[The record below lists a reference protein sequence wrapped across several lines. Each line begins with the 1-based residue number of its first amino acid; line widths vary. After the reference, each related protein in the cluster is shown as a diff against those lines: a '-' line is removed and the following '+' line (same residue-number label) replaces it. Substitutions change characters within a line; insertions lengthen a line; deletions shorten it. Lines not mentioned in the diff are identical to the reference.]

1 MDSSLT
7 SKTLIARNNSTSP
20 QKILENLSSK
30 PTLYPIDSFQRAN
43 KLNSLSIN
51 NNNNDS
57 LSKPLSLQTKHQAF
71 HSSNN
76 TNTNP
81 LMFRQ
86 LPQIKNQKI
95 LVQPLNDH
103 SLQER
108 SNNIHIDKAKSFD
121 KKALINS
128 TSPPQFLQFHN
139 RNLEMLKQAKQRYL
153 QIHPNK
159 EKTEESPMERLNKI
173 KKFFNLDFTTIP
185 SNEDYN
191 AKRHIAISLTTIP
204 VLDNKIYY
212 YNISRG
218 NNSELIQTCMK
229 TRLRWKDSNSIQ
241 PNLHLIWTPTSYT
254 INYSLMTS
262 ETDPSKVQMANHF
275 EGHPSI
281 SNKLKMFEN
290 IMKYCE
296 NHNLDIFTY
305 LPMTILMQYE
315 SSNFISQFHKF
326 EQLFNH
332 ISEFINPNTM
342 KLKYKDYF
350 TLDSQNEKLG
360 TKSSLY
366 IHKNHYSERNLWLIK
381 AINLNRGRC
390 IKIADS
396 VQRIEE
402 IIKHFYQGMLKSFK
416 QNQKEE
422 EELIK
427 NGTSS
432 LLRNVLVL
440 PKIITSINKGDND
453 MNKKGKQKTRKTNN
467 IENGNAANTF
477 VKVDYSVIN
486 SRQLNMNKYQSSMV
500 ILQKY
505 IEKPLLYYGRKFD
518 VRIWVLLT
526 HKMEVYVFK
535 EGHLKATSVKYD
547 VLSKNSYVHLTNY
560 SVQKYNENFSKFEY
574 GNEISFED
582 FENYL
587 LNEQGIKMD
596 VKKELL
602 PKIYDIIKISMLS
615 VKDLINANTKKY
627 CFEIFGYDFMFD
639 CDFNPYLIEI
649 NTNPGLE
656 ISSPLISVLVPR
668 MIDDALRLTID
679 TLFVTEYS
687 WNSDSNS
694 NLYKS
699 QFPVSKYEDYENLWE
714 LICDLNKND
723 CTVRG
728 RK

>member
-1 MDSSLT
+1 MDPSLT
-7 SKTLIARNNSTSP
+7 AKTMIIKNNSSFPTTL
-20 QKILENLSSK
+20 LENLPSK
-30 PTLYPIDSFQRAN
+30 PTLRPVDSFHN
-43 KLNSLSIN
+43 TSKINNLSIN
-51 NNNNDS
+51 SNNDA
-57 LSKPLSLQTKHQAF
+57 LLKPLSNQIKQQTLH
-71 HSSNN
+71 N
-76 TNTNP
+76 NTNP
-81 LMFRQ
+81 LLFRQ
-86 LPQIKNQKI
+86 LPQIKTQKI
-95 LVQPLNDH
+95 YVQPLNDR
-103 SLQER
+103 SIQER
-108 SNNIHIDKAKSFD
+108 NNNNDKTRNAD
-121 KKALINS
+121 KKTIQN
-128 TSPPQFLQFHN
+128 TSSPQQFLQFHN
-139 RNLEMLKQAKQRYL
+139 RNLEMLKQAKQKYL

-159 EKTEESPMERLNKI
+159 EKKEESPMERLNKI

-185 SNEDYN
+185 SNEDNN
-191 AKRHIAISLTTIP
+191 AKRHIITSLTTIP
-204 VLDNKIYY
+204 ILDNKIYY
-212 YNISRG
+212 YSISKG

-229 TRLRWKDSNSIQ
+229 NRLRWKDSNTIQ
-241 PNLHLIWTPTSYT
+241 SNLHLIWTPTSNT

-262 ETDPSKVQMANHF
+262 DNDPSKLQMANHF
-275 EGHPSI
+275 EGHPAI

-296 NHNLDIFTY
+296 IHNLDIFTY

-326 EQLFNH
+326 EQLFNN
-332 ISEFINPNTM
+332 INDFLNPNTL

-350 TLDSQNEKLG
+350 TLENQNEKLG
-360 TKSSLY
+360 TKTSLY

-396 VQRIEE
+396 VQHIEE
-402 IIKHFYQGMLKSFK
+402 IIKHFYQGMLKNFK

-422 EELIK
+422 EELTK
-427 NGTSS
+427 NGTS
-432 LLRNVLVL
+432 LLFRNVLVL
-440 PKIITSINKGDND
+440 PKIVTSINKGTDI
-453 MNKKGKQKTRKTNN
+453 NKKVKHKTRKKNN
-467 IENGNAANTF
+467 IENNNTTNTF
-477 VKVDYSVIN
+477 VKVDYSVLN
-486 SRQLNMNKYQSSMV
+486 SRQLNMNKYQSSIV

-582 FENYL
+582 FENFL

-596 VKKELL
+596 FKKELL

-615 VKDLINANTKKY
+615 VKDLINTNSKKY

-656 ISSPLISVLVPR
+656 ISSPLINILVPR

-679 TLFVTEYS
+679 TLFLTEYA
-687 WNSDSNS
+687 WNSESNS

-699 QFPVSKYEDYENLWE
+699 PFPVSKYKDYENLWE
-714 LICDLNKND
+714 FICDLNKND
-723 CTVRG
+723 CIVKG
-728 RK
+728 KK